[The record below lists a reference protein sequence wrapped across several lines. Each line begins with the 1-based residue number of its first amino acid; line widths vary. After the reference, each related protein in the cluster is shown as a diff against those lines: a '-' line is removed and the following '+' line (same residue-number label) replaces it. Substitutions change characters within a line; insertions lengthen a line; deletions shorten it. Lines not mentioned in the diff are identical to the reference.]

1 MPVELSEVQRI
12 PTSGARAVEPLT
24 VDGLELVAIPQLA
37 KDIPGGPAEI
47 NGGDSNTELLLLRRT
62 RDWYTPWASLEAPG
76 GEDAEFFTIGNRKFL
91 AVASI
96 RSGAGPY
103 DLATN
108 SVIYTWRD
116 GAFVPFQAV
125 PTYAAKQ
132 WRHWQADGRH
142 FLGLAQGVVEP
153 GSEQHNRASMVF
165 EWDGAT
171 FAPFQEIPS
180 RWAYNWLP
188 MRIDGILYVAHADH
202 LDPSLLYRW
211 DGGRLRPHQQLAE
224 RSGRAFGAFGRDG
237 ARYLLVACL
246 QAPSRLLKWNGDRF
260 GAVQELD
267 GLGAREL
274 AVFEHAGRLF
284 VVRVNFVQGSRADPV
299 TALQSQ
305 IYEWQDGR
313 LRVAAEFPTTGGTD
327 AAVIAHGG
335 QLRLIVSNSLS
346 PDIRFR
352 ADTIVYS
359 ITIS

>member
-1 MPVELSEVQRI
+1 
-12 PTSGARAVEPLT
+12 
-24 VDGLELVAIPQLA
+24 
-37 KDIPGGPAEI
+37 
-47 NGGDSNTELLLLRRT
+47 
-62 RDWYTPWASLEAPG
+62 
-76 GEDAEFFTIGNRKFL
+76 
-91 AVASI
+91 
-96 RSGAGPY
+96 
-103 DLATN
+103 
-108 SVIYTWRD
+108 VI
-116 GAFVPFQAV
+116 
-125 PTYAAKQ
+125 
-132 WRHWQADGRH
+132 
-142 FLGLAQGVVEP
+142 EP
-153 GSEQHNRASMVF
+153 GSEQDNRASMVF

-180 RWAYNWLP
+180 RWAYNWHP
-188 MRIDGILYVAHADH
+188 MCIDGIRYVAHADH
-202 LDPSLLYRW
+202 LDPSVLYRW

-224 RSGRAFGAFGRDG
+224 RSGRAFGTFGRDG
-237 ARYLLVACL
+237 ERYLLVACL

-274 AVFEHAGRLF
+274 AVFERAGRLF

-305 IYEWQDGR
+305 VYEWRSGR

-327 AAVIAHGG
+327 AAVIADGG
-335 QLRLIVSNSLS
+335 QVRLIVSNSLS

>member
-37 KDIPGGPAEI
+37 KDVAGGLAGMT
-47 NGGDSNTELLLLRRT
+47 GGDSNTELLLLRRT
-62 RDWYTPWASLEAPG
+62 RDRYVPWASLEAPG
-76 GEDAEFFTIGNRKFL
+76 GEDAEFFTIGDRKFL

-103 DLATN
+103 DLATD
-108 SVIYTWRD
+108 SVIYIWQD
-116 GAFVPFQAV
+116 GAFVPFQEV

-142 FLGLAQGVVEP
+142 FLGLAQGAVEP
-153 GSEQHNRASMVF
+153 GSEPHNRASMVF

-180 RWAYNWLP
+180 RWAYNWHP
-188 MRIDGILYVAHADH
+188 MYIDGIRYVAHADH
-202 LDPSLLYRW
+202 LDPSVLYRW
-211 DGGRLRPHQQLAE
+211 DDGRLRPHQQLAE
-224 RSGRAFGAFGRDG
+224 RSGRAFGTFGRDG
-237 ARYLLVACL
+237 ERYLLVACL
-246 QAPSRLLKWNGDRF
+246 QAPSRLLKWNGDGF

-305 IYEWQDGR
+305 VYEWRSGR